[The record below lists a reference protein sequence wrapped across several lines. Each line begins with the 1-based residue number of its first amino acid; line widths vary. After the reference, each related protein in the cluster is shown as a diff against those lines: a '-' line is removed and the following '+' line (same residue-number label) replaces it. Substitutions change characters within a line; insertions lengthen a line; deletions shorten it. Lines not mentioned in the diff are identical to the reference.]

1 MKGGKREDGLHDDKV
16 GCIDQTVGRAKG
28 ESESEVAKCPYHTCA
43 NTLKPGRCDS
53 CRRTYDCNDTAYTAV
68 SVYQRTARERGEA
81 TMRHKHERTFV
92 VLKSLSPAKQ
102 QGEVP
107 RVSSSV

>member
-1 MKGGKREDGLHDDKV
+1 MKGGKREDGLHDDTGKV

-28 ESESEVAKCPYHTCA
+28 ESESEVAKRPYHTCA

-81 TMRHKHERTFV
+81 TNETQARENVRCIEIPR
-92 VLKSLSPAKQ
+92 SNR
-102 QGEVP
+102 GEGG
-107 RVSSSV
+107 